1 MAGSVVQGDKSGNI
15 LVEFDYNNIIVVDPN
30 KTIDA
35 FGNIKER
42 LVDHENLVMYANLE
56 AEVLPR
62 TKLAV
67 GITPSNDN
75 TRTISVA
82 NMNFLRPT
90 EGTALTTGYYDELT
104 GKNAKNML
112 GQNQIKDELIEPKG
126 DTPYQKTYIASPG
139 EKATDNGLLGI
150 TSIQVRTN
158 TSFTPSVSMVLED
171 VQGRALFQ
179 LGDNSP
185 YAAFF
190 NLPYPPFY
198 LTLKGYYGQAIRYQL
213 NLQSFSASFNS
224 YSGNYIVKLEF
235 VGFKFN
241 ILNEISVGSLLAAP
255 HMYSNTFN
263 VAKSPTS
270 PEPADKNTRASA
282 SQTNAISKESTISP
296 DNIVTQLTTEKGYQK
311 IVEVYS
317 EYKAKGL
324 LPENFPEIT
333 LAQLINKL
341 EMFEQNILAS
351 YNKVNVESLTNIRT
365 YKDVLTAY
373 FGKVRGDE
381 TSWFNQ
387 YLNPKPLVTIKG
399 DYVYT
404 FKESYNNAKD
414 QWEAIEQLKK
424 YITEFNNLLAT
435 NKTLGDKGDMPIKN
449 PIKYAMFEEPFVVSN
464 INWSKTLIERT
475 GVKTPTDIEIFALI
489 ASVQKSLK
497 PYGQIGRNTNG
508 LLINTNVDTLMPP
521 VFIFD
526 GTNRFVNT
534 INQMNTEANQKLSA
548 QETKLSAELASKIED
563 RATGIGFKPS
573 VRNMCAVIMAN
584 AEGFI
589 RLLDDVHTN
598 AWNVKYDPVR
608 KAAILND
615 LSSAPGTDSQN
626 KVNIT
631 VTTSNQNQ
639 GLSTSQIPVYP
650 WPQFFVETPDDK
662 KGRFQ
667 LKYLADPSVVNL
679 TKGYLYDKW
688 PEVEFVE
695 EYMKGL
701 TQKFNPPT
709 AAPVPDTELSTKIIN
724 INAIEYPSSGI
735 AYANKEEI
743 KFFYEIWERQFL
755 TTHYS
760 GFLRANQNQRGEL
773 IKLNNEVETNN
784 LVNGIGISSPYIS
797 LKLKNYNLTASNYQ
811 NFLENISNNG
821 TGKSYQEYIRDFFVT
836 PYIKTLTESSFNI
849 LSIFDLGKN
858 PQNSPVS
865 SGLKQLVANASN
877 TPILVDTYPFTNSN
891 WVSKNMSST
900 GTSANFGVYNTK
912 KVLNVYEPRN
922 VISNFSNINDTLIN
936 RPVTNFSYLVDITP
950 YPDAKTFGLRSFY
963 SVRKI
968 NDENSDKLLV
978 ATEGYVN
985 YISPVNTFP
994 TQTTTTIL
1002 NTPYFINAIQNGV
1015 YNWRKKDKYPYVQAA
1030 YLFINS
1036 LPLASLRERY
1046 KTKGV
1051 TSNLDYIASCFKK
1064 FGAIHKMP
1072 YAWVLKLGSIW
1083 YRYKTYKQTN
1093 VDILDS
1099 AWKNYDYA
1107 TNFDPITSAETKTYN
1122 FEFEGKK
1129 SITLQ
1134 NNKEGSIS
1142 IQTGFYPKTIN
1153 DFNVF
1158 YTGYDLYT
1166 TYSDDQI
1173 QNSINGGMKVF
1184 DFEGSN
1190 FNSVQNGETLTLT
1203 TWSVILPNTVIE
1215 NNTVN
1220 CNPKQNTT
1228 SYDYFIVPSF
1238 GSNVNQTKETCTEN
1252 GQTVVNLTYNQSMY
1266 NGSVRLLWN
1275 VPNYGYFDNDQVVK
1289 PQPDSYINKIL
1300 TDTNQQAPFRLL
1312 SFDEY
1317 SKIDEI
1323 FSVFDKSIL
1332 DQFEQEFLNFSKPI
1346 EDIDLGP
1353 QVNVPLD
1360 TSPVDPNAIFKNFQ
1374 YLFRKL
1380 MTVNAETIKQTTP
1393 NYFLNLGE
1401 TQLRVFE
1408 SNISAFLQYDVI
1420 LKYGNPANYKRRTF
1434 DSYISYKST
1443 TPTVVDP
1450 INFDP
1455 YVKNS
1460 LPSSKGGVTLAQSK
1474 AQYPTEWVT
1483 LETEVGFSTIENLIY
1498 TDTGSYITDFFIDND
1513 IKFTVNNIV
1522 ICSPLVKIYATQ
1534 KLYDP
1539 TITTGTFKTKIG
1551 DYLQTATDLQNVFL
1565 NDVLTSVRLA
1575 LPDQQQ
1581 LPERTIKSVID
1592 GQQSKVENY
1601 EVFKALN
1608 DKWISGSDFKNK
1620 TLFEDFLFLDRASR
1634 NIGDTIILDI
1644 FELKRMLS
1652 TNALNM
1658 EMSVFTLIS
1667 GMLIQNKFNV
1677 MPLPAY
1683 VNFYN
1688 IQDVD
1693 GTTISQNTEGSL
1705 QFADNMWGTF
1715 LDVDYRKSSPKI
1727 LCFYTGLPSAY
1738 LDLPKNNSKYRTDGF
1753 EMRRASENPL
1763 IENQQ
1768 NKKDWAVSNRCVGFN
1783 VDMGIRNQ
1791 NVFYSFNVSM
1801 DSGKATSET
1810 IQTQLNM
1817 INQESG
1823 RTVATQN
1830 ISLYNLYKRRS
1841 YQCSVSCLGNA
1852 LLQPMM
1858 YFNLRHVPMFN
1869 GPYMILDVSH
1879 TINAGSFQTTF
1890 TGVRQGIYDLPAIDN
1905 YLQSINQNLLTKVE
1919 ALLKIKKDDVT
1930 AKAITEIGK
1939 AAQITQSGN
1948 NTKAA
1953 PNACV
1958 NNLVAPYLSWAKVE
1972 TTTSTSLTPKDFAD
1986 VLKIK
1991 LPNEPT
1997 LQILIFMISYVRT
2010 FQGGKFEGYN
2020 HNYGTVELTHDYGDT
2035 APAYFIPGQCSCA
2048 NIPNSTLSTKTAQP
2062 IANFTS
2068 VDKYVDFMASRL
2080 RPNVD
2085 RITDGANGI
2094 GITKYYVCYWPKK
2107 NVEESYYDSHLSE
2120 FTKLDATFKDAFKLA
2135 GGNAGLNVEATNVVK
2150 NADKTATIKTQLK
2163 MIQKETVK
2171 NNLNVTTTGTTVCPP
2186 PVIKTFTPN
2195 TGRNNT
2201 ILRINGGFLGTTY
2214 QVIFDTV
2221 TVPSKY
2227 IEIINDFNINVIV
2240 PEVNTKEVKNIKIK
2254 VYTKNGDVTSTSDFI
2269 YNPQQTLPTLSTDV
2283 NTNPS
2288 PVTLTSTI
2296 TNTGNLKVVVANN
2309 VGDWAIYSYPEYTY
2323 KITKDSVGPNNTVVV
2338 KTLTGNTTTKINSA
2352 SYVSNNQ
2359 FIIGQNQFL
2368 LNVLNLP
2375 VATINSTEYKNA
2387 DVNITFSV
2395 KAVPVDRSKYP
2406 QDVVLPF
2413 KMRFRIV

>member
-1 MAGSVVQGDKSGNI
+1 MVGSVVQGDKSGNI

-67 GITPSNDN
+67 GNTPSNDN

-82 NMNFLRPT
+82 SMNFLRPT

-104 GKNAKNML
+104 GKNSKNML
-112 GQNQIKDELIEPKG
+112 GQNQIKQELIEPKG

-213 NLQSFSASFNS
+213 NLQSFSTSFNS

-255 HMYSNTFN
+255 HMYSNTFS

-341 EMFEQNILAS
+341 ETFEQNIISS
-351 YNKVNVESLTNIRT
+351 YKDVNVESLTNIRT

-381 TSWFNQ
+381 NSWFNK

-404 FKESYNNAKD
+404 FKESYSNAKD

-435 NKTLGDKGDMPIKN
+435 NKTLGDKGELPIKN
-449 PIKYAMFEEPFVVSN
+449 PIKYSMFEEPFVVSN

-489 ASVQKSLK
+489 ASTQKSLLK
-497 PYGQIGRNTNG
+497 PYIGQNTNG
-508 LLINTNVDTLMPP
+508 NTNVDIVMPP
-521 VFIFD
+521 VFIFE

-548 QETKLSAELASKIED
+548 QETKLSAQLAAKIED

-573 VRNMCAVIMAN
+573 VRNMCAVIMAS

-615 LSSAPGTDSQN
+615 LSSAPGTDTLN

-631 VTTSNQNQ
+631 VTASNQNQ
-639 GLSTSQIPVYP
+639 GISTSQIPVYP

-701 TQKFNPPT
+701 TQKFNLPT
-709 AAPVPDTELSTKIIN
+709 AAPVPDTELSTKVIN

-784 LVNGIGISSPYIS
+784 LVSGIGISSPYIS

-849 LSIFDLGKN
+849 LSIFDLGRT
-858 PQNSPVS
+858 PQKSPVS
-865 SGLKQLVANASN
+865 PGLKQLVVNASN
-877 TPILVDTYPFTNSN
+877 TPLLVDTYPFTNPT
-891 WVSKNMSST
+891 WVKDNMSSANK
-900 GTSANFGVYNTK
+900 SANESVYNTT

-922 VISNFSNINDTLIN
+922 VISNFLNLNDTLTN
-936 RPVTNFSYLVDITP
+936 RPVTNFSYLLDITP
-950 YPDAKTFGLRSFY
+950 YPDAKTFGLKSFY

-985 YISPVNTFP
+985 YISPVNSFP
-994 TQTTTTIL
+994 THTTTTIL

-1015 YNWRKKDKYPYVQAA
+1015 YNWRKKDKYPYIQAA

-1051 TSNLDYIASCFKK
+1051 TTDLDYIASCFKK

-1134 NNKEGSIS
+1134 NDSKGHIA

-1166 TYSDDQI
+1166 TYTDDQI
-1173 QNSINGGMKVF
+1173 QNSINGGMKIF
-1184 DFEGSN
+1184 DFEDSN
-1190 FNSVQNGETLTLT
+1190 LNAVQNEETLTLT

-1220 CNPKQNTT
+1220 CNPTQNTT

-1238 GSNVNQTKETCTEN
+1238 GSEINQIKYNCIEN
-1252 GQTVVNLTYNQSMY
+1252 NQTVVNLTYNQSMY

-1275 VPNYGYFDNDQVVK
+1275 APNYGYFDNDQVVK
-1289 PQPDSYINKIL
+1289 PQPDSYMNKIL

-1312 SFDEY
+1312 DVDEY
-1317 SKIDEI
+1317 SKIDDI

-1332 DQFEQEFLNFSKPI
+1332 DQFEQEFLNFCKPI
-1346 EDIDLGP
+1346 ADIDLGP
-1353 QVNVPLD
+1353 QVTVPLY
-1360 TSPVDPNAIFKNFQ
+1360 TSPVDTNAIFKNFQ

-1380 MTVNAETIKQTTP
+1380 MTVNAETTKQTTA
-1393 NYFLNLGE
+1393 NYFPNLGK
-1401 TQLRVFE
+1401 TQLSVFE

-1434 DSYISYKST
+1434 DSFISYKSA

-1474 AQYPTEWVT
+1474 QQYPTEWVT
-1483 LETEVGFSTIENLIY
+1483 LETEVGFSTIKNLIY
-1498 TDTGSYITDFFIDND
+1498 TDAGSYITDFFIDND

-1522 ICSPLVKIYATQ
+1522 ICAPLVKIYATQ

-1539 TITTGTFKTKIG
+1539 TITTGTFKTKIQN
-1551 DYLQTATDLQNVFL
+1551 YLQTATDLQNVFL
-1565 NDVLTSVRLA
+1565 NDVLNSVRIA

-1644 FELKRMLS
+1644 FELKRMLR

-1658 EMSVFTLIS
+1658 EMSVFTLLS

-1688 IQDVD
+1688 VQEVD

-1830 ISLYNLYKRRS
+1830 NSLYNLYKRRS

-1890 TGVRQGIYDLPAIDN
+1890 TGIRQGIYDLPAIDN

-1939 AAQITQSGN
+1939 AAQITQSGD

-1958 NNLVAPYLSWAKVE
+1958 NNLTAPYLTWAKVE
-1972 TTTSTSLTPKDFAD
+1972 TTTSTSITSIQFAD
-1986 VLKIK
+1986 ALKVK
-1991 LPNEPT
+1991 LPNEPI
-1997 LQILIFMISYVRT
+1997 LQLLIFMISYVRT
-2010 FQGGKFEGYN
+2010 YQGKKFEGYN
-2020 HNYGTVELTHDYGDT
+2020 HNYGTIELNHDYGDT
-2035 APAYFIPGQCSCA
+2035 APQYFIPGQCSCA

-2068 VDKYVDFMASRL
+2068 LDMYIDFMASRL
-2080 RPNVD
+2080 RKNVP
-2085 RITDGANGI
+2085 RITEGPDAL
-2094 GITKYYVCYWPKK
+2094 GITKYYVCYWPQQ
-2107 NVEESYYDSHLSE
+2107 NVSESAYDSNLSQY
-2120 FTKLDATFKDAFKLA
+2120 TLLDNRFNEAFDLA
-2135 GGNAGLNVEATNVVK
+2135 GGDAGLNVEVTNVVK
-2150 NADKTATIKTQLK
+2150 NTNKKVKQKIKDKNAGKITPQ
-2163 MIQKETVK
+2163 
-2171 NNLNVTTTGTTVCPP
+2171 NNLNITVAETVACPP
-2186 PVIKTFTPN
+2186 PIIKTFTPT

-2201 ILRINGGFLGTTY
+2201 VVRINGAFLGTTY
-2214 QVIFDTV
+2214 EVVFDTI
-2221 TVPSKY
+2221 TATTKN
-2227 IEIINDFNINVIV
+2227 IQIIDDFNVNVIV
-2240 PEVNTKEVKNIKIK
+2240 PQINTLIPKSIKIK
-2254 VYTKNGDVTSTSDFI
+2254 VTTKNGSVTSTNDFT
-2269 YNPQQTLPTLSTDV
+2269 YNPQQTLPSASTDV

-2288 PVTLTSTI
+2288 PITLSSTP
-2296 TNTGNLKVVVANN
+2296 TNNGSLKIVVADN
-2309 VGDWAIYSYPEYTY
+2309 VGEWVIYQYPEYIY
-2323 KITKDSVGPNNTVVV
+2323 SITKDLVGPDNTIVK
-2338 KTLTGNTTTKINSA
+2338 KTLGEQNTMTKINNSN
-2352 SYVSNNQ
+2352 YVSNNQ
-2359 FIIGQNQFL
+2359 FNITQNQFL
-2368 LNVLNLP
+2368 LFVLNLP
-2375 VATINSTEYKNA
+2375 ATTINSKEYKNS
-2387 DVNITFSV
+2387 DVIV
-2395 KAVPVDRSKYP
+2395 KFYVRAIPVNRAKHS

-2413 KMRFRIV
+2413 EMRFRIV